1 MKLLYSFTSIIYLTR
16 KRGKIMASID
26 RFLRYVKIDTQADD
40 KSGLTPSTEKQKNL
54 SRLLVEELKELGVED
69 AYMDEYGIVYGHV
82 PGVGEKIGFNA
93 HIDTA
98 LEVTDENVNPKII
111 ENYDGNPVKLN
122 DLYTLTVEQFP
133 SLKNHIGKDLIVTD
147 GNTLLGA
154 DDKAGIAIIMNA
166 VEYFHNHPEV
176 KHHPISIAFTV
187 DEEIGEGTDHFS
199 LEKMDADYAFTIDG
213 GDINCIDFENFNAQG
228 VKLTVEGV
236 AVHPGEG
243 KNALV
248 NAMVLINEFVS
259 ALPADETPYDA
270 GYDDGYWHINA
281 INGTSESGTL
291 EMILRDFCR
300 ENLDKRDAELKE
312 IVSNIQAKWPK
323 AKLTLEIRDQYENM
337 KPYVEKDPRPLDVA
351 VAAMK
356 RLGMT
361 PKHTKI
367 RGGTDGATM
376 SKMGLVTPNLGT
388 GSANH
393 HGRYEYLVIQDFEKM
408 IELVK
413 EILIVK

>member
-1 MKLLYSFTSIIYLTR
+1 
-16 KRGKIMASID
+16 MASID
-26 RFLRYVKIDTQADD
+26 RFLRYVQIDTQADD
-40 KSGLTPSTEKQKNL
+40 KSGTTPSTEKQKNL
-54 SRLLVEELKELGVED
+54 SRLLVKELKELGVED
-69 AYMDEYGIVYGHV
+69 AYMDEYGIVYGHI
-82 PGVGEKIGFNA
+82 PGIGEKIGLNA

-98 LEVTDENVNPKII
+98 LEVSDENVSPKII
-111 ENYDGNPVKLN
+111 KNYDGNPLKLN
-122 DLYTLTVEQFP
+122 DIYTLNVEDFP
-133 SLKNHIGKDLIVTD
+133 ALKKHIGKDLVVTD

-154 DDKAGIAIIMNA
+154 DDKAGIAIIMGA
-166 VEYFHNHPEV
+166 VEYFHDNPQV

-199 LEKMDADYAFTIDG
+199 LDRMDADYAYTLDGADID
-213 GDINCIDFENFNAQG
+213 CIDYENFNAQG

-259 ALPADETPYDA
+259 ALPANETPYDA

-291 EMILRDFCR
+291 EMILRDFCM
-300 ENLDKRDAELKE
+300 ENLEKRDEELKN
-312 IVSNIQAKWPK
+312 IVANIQKKWPK
-323 AKLTLEIRDQYENM
+323 AKLNLEIRNQYYNM
-337 KPYVEKDPRPLDVA
+337 RPYAEKDPRPLKHA
-351 VAAMK
+351 CEAMEK
-356 RLGMT
+356 IGLT
-361 PKHTKI
+361 PRHTKI

-413 EILIVK
+413 EILIVR